1 MDTDS
6 FILNIKTKDVYAGTA
21 NDAEKKFVR
30 SNYEVERSVPKSKNK
45 NVIGLMKDE
54 ISGKIM
60 KQFVELGPTAF
71 LFNR

>member
-21 NDAEKKFVR
+21 NDVEKKFDR
-30 SNYEVERSVPKSKNK
+30 SNYEAGRPVAKSKNK

-54 ISGKIM
+54 ISGKIITE
-60 KQFVELGPTAF
+60 FVELGPTVF